1 MVDPVARETSQVAAQ
16 VFLEGAQELLGHE
29 HLARFRG
36 CPVNGAG
43 FAFQDVRALLQ
54 KLEEAYGG
62 PGGRGLALRLGRAV
76 FRHGL
81 KELGGQ
87 AGFRDVEY
95 RILPSPRRVEQ
106 GLHTL
111 AQVVGEAFQS
121 PVAVT
126 DVDSH
131 WLWKMDGCPVCQGC
145 CTEDPGC
152 YLVVGLIQEF
162 AAWAAGGRFYRV
174 KETQCRAAG
183 DPACV
188 FCIEKK
194 PLD

>member
-1 MVDPVARETSQVAAQ
+1 MVEPVARETSHVAAQ
-16 VFLEGAQELLGHE
+16 VFLEGAQELLGDE
-29 HLARFRG
+29 HLSRFRNL
-36 CPVNGAG
+36 PVNGG
-43 FAFQDVRALLQ
+43 RFAFQDVRALLQ
-54 KLEEAYGG
+54 NLEEAYGA

-87 AGFRDVEY
+87 VGFRDMEY

-106 GLHTL
+106 GLKAL
-111 AQVVGEAFQS
+111 AQVIGETFDS

-126 DVDSH
+126 DVDAH
-131 WLWKMDGCPVCQGC
+131 WQWRMEHCPVCQGC
-145 CTEDPGC
+145 RTEDPGC
-152 YLVVGLIQEF
+152 YLLVGLIQEF
-162 AAWAAGGRFYRV
+162 TAWAAGGRFYRV
-174 KETQCRAAG
+174 RETQCRAAG

>member
-1 MVDPVARETSQVAAQ
+1 MVEPVSRDYSQVAAQ
-16 VFLEGAQELLGHE
+16 VFLEGAQELLGNERLEGFHG
-29 HLARFRG
+29 R
-36 CPVNGAG
+36 PVNEDG
-43 FAFQDVRALLQ
+43 FAFQDVRALLRY
-54 KLEEAYGG
+54 LEEAYGA
-62 PGGRGLALRLGRAV
+62 PGGRGLALRIGRAV

-87 AGFRDVEY
+87 AGFRDMEY

-106 GLHTL
+106 GLQTL
-111 AQVVGEAFQS
+111 AQLVGDTFQS

-126 DVDSH
+126 DEESH
-131 WLWKMDGCPVCQGC
+131 WQWRMDACPVCQGC
-145 CTEDPGC
+145 RTEDPGC

-162 AAWAAGGRFYRV
+162 ATWAAGGRFYRV
-174 KETQCRAAG
+174 KETGCRAAG